1 MIGARVVRIT
11 PQFAARIL
19 GRPSKLAKEFCF
31 SAMVERE
38 LAKSE
43 DCETTSLPITA
54 LCIVSDK
61 NKCPKG
67 FTPITRC
74 HDDGSDADLWRESA
88 FSLWSRP
95 VRYLAISREVPE
107 AAIRGTVSVVTDI
120 TVVKDTDPIP
130 HGFIAIDYCADSREK
145 SLRKRFICVK
155 TEPRD
160 SVVDA
165 VGEVIILNKQKKTPR
180 DFTLAGE
187 IDGAS
192 LCFRVV
198 VVPTAFGLGRC
209 ASDHGLSTKT
219 EKSLPPPPIGL
230 YPQLRPGSIPS
241 RLDQQPDN
249 PGVMK
254 IYGDEGVPFKLNPQ
268 LASKLKAPVTDT
280 PYDPKITFDI
290 RRLDSDEFNYLFTLE
305 RATLVNS
312 Q

>member
-1 MIGARVVRIT
+1 
-11 PQFAARIL
+11 
-19 GRPSKLAKEFCF
+19 
-31 SAMVERE
+31 MVERE
-38 LAKSE
+38 LVKSE
-43 DCETTSLPITA
+43 DCDATSLPITA

-107 AAIRGTVSVVTDI
+107 ATIRGTVSVVTDI

-187 IDGAS
+187 IDGAA
-192 LCFRVV
+192 LCFRVT
-198 VVPTAFGLGRC
+198 VVPPAFGLKHS
-209 ASDHGLSTKT
+209 ASDRGLSSSTGKPI
-219 EKSLPPPPIGL
+219 PPPPIGL
-230 YPQLRPGSIPS
+230 YPQLGQYGSTPS
-241 RLDQQPDN
+241 KLNQQPDN
-249 PGVMK
+249 PALAKVRGE
-254 IYGDEGVPFKLNPQ
+254 DGVPFKLNPQ
-268 LASKLKAPVTDT
+268 LASILKTPVLDT
-280 PYDPKITFDI
+280 PTDPTVAFDI
-290 RRLDSDEFNYLFTLE
+290 RRLDSDEFNYPFTLE
-305 RATLVNS
+305 RATLANS
-312 Q
+312 P